1 MPTGNGHSPSSRLVI
16 VSNRLPITIKSESD
30 GEISITRSTG
40 GLATALAQTHTE
52 AQSLW
57 IGWPG
62 SHFRTAGTRNRVQE
76 M

>member
-52 AQSLW
+52 AQSLCARSRLFCC
-57 IGWPG
+57 I
-62 SHFRTAGTRNRVQE
+62 HDFCLHL
-76 M
+76 